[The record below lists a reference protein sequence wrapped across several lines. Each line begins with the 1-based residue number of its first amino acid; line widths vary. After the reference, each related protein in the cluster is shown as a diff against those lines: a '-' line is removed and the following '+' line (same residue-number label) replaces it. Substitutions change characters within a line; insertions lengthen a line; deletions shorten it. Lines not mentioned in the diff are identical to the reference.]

1 MSLDD
6 ALSMIRR
13 RRQQAEPIPSFMDFL
28 RSQEEKLKNYDRAAN
43 LKTKRERTA
52 SDTNDDETAKGKA
65 QRVIG
70 PAIGPDIGPARPPN
84 NNKVKKDEKRKP
96 AAAVGPALP
105 PRYMQA
111 DEEDA

>member
-13 RRQQAEPIPSFMDFL
+13 RRPQAEPIPSFMDFL

-52 SDTNDDETAKGKA
+52 SDTNDDETAKRKA

-70 PAIGPDIGPARPPN
+70 PDIAPAHPPN
-84 NNKVKKDEKRKP
+84 NNEVKNNEKRKS
-96 AAAVGPALP
+96 AAAVGPVLP